1 VRCFHHQPAQ
11 ARVIGR
17 VLLQHP
23 VAHAAIDRLVHDL
36 RTEAPRHATHE
47 VLAEALVA
55 QDLGDVGVA
64 AGDEEAE
71 RRAMHRFDCAQAM
84 EVGVGVGNDLG
95 RKRIEERLPFG
106 GPWQRLVQGAPRSRP
121 EVSPRQHSTMPGLTS
136 TRTEITLWSR
146 LHAKEK
152 RT

>member
-1 VRCFHHQPAQ
+1 M
-11 ARVIGR
+11 IGR

-36 RTEAPRHATHE
+36 RAEAPRHAAHE
-47 VLAEALVA
+47 VLAEPLVA

-71 RRAMHRFDCAQAM
+71 RRAMHRFDRAQAM
-84 EVGVGVGNDLG
+84 VVRVGVGNDLG
-95 RKRIEERLPFG
+95 RQRIEERLPLS
-106 GPWQRLVQGAPRSRP
+106 GPWQRLVQGAPRSRQ
-121 EVSPRQHSTMPGLTS
+121 EVLPRQHSTTPSLTS
-136 TRTEITLWSR
+136 TKTEITLWSL

-152 RT
+152 RP